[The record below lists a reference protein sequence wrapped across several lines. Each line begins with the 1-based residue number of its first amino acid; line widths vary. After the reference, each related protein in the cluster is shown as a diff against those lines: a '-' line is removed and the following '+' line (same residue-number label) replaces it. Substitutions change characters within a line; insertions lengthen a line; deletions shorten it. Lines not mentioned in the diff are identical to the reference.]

1 LEFYLLSLNY
11 KGGKEKKKGKKRKK
25 KRKKKKYINKILKK
39 EVVLKNTEKLGV
51 HGFYA
56 AA

>member
-11 KGGKEKKKGKKRKK
+11 KERRKEKGKKRKK

-39 EVVLKNTEKLGV
+39 GGV
-51 HGFYA
+51 KKHREIESP
-56 AA
+56 